1 MPQTEDA
8 PPAPTSPHALP
19 AEPAPASPAKPTPAK
34 PPAGR
39 LPPFKVLLHNDDVHD
54 VEYVV
59 ATLIKAASLSYF
71 PALKVTM
78 EAHQTGVALVATTHR
93 ELAEFYAERI
103 ASAGLTATIEP
114 A

>member
-1 MPQTEDA
+1 MTQTDDA
-8 PPAPTSPHALP
+8 PPAPSAPTTPP
-19 AEPAPASPAKPTPAK
+19 AAQTPAKPTPAK

-59 ATLIKAASLSYF
+59 ATLIKAASLAYF

-103 ASAGLTATIEP
+103 TSAGLTATIEP